1 MTVARVS
8 MLEFKSEDNMETFI
22 NIHKTRGLAELGA
35 ETHCI
40 TQTGPLS
47 FLVISTY
54 ADEAKAEETQTA
66 RVKYKESVEYL
77 LDDYF
82 FYEGAVKLHIDSEG
96 NEFLTGKGSLIS
108 TSTDDKLESLQ
119 QELGELKEMVSK
131 HLLEE
136 KF

>member
-47 FLVISTY
+47 CLVISTY

-66 RVKYKESVEYL
+66 RVKYKER
-77 LDDYF
+77 
-82 FYEGAVKLHIDSEG
+82 
-96 NEFLTGKGSLIS
+96 KGSLIS
-108 TSTDDKLESLQ
+108 TSTDDKLDSLQ
-119 QELGELKEMVSK
+119 QELGELKELISK

-136 KF
+136 RA

>member
-1 MTVARVS
+1 
-8 MLEFKSEDNMETFI
+8 
-22 NIHKTRGLAELGA
+22 
-35 ETHCI
+35 
-40 TQTGPLS
+40 
-47 FLVISTY
+47 LVISTY

-66 RVKYKESVEYL
+66 RVKYKESVDYL

-96 NEFLTGKGSLIS
+96 NEFLTGTSSSIS

-119 QELGELKEMVSK
+119 QELGELKALISK

-136 KF
+136 RS